1 MLATPRAHT
10 IKKGPVSARRPRILG
25 SRKAR
30 DKATPTAEGIAPA
43 TAGTGVYAAEDV
55 DAETAR
61 LSRDYGR
68 LAVLGAVLV
77 IAGLVGLCYVG
88 FATLTSMIL
97 FGWLLLI
104 GGAIGLLHAVQ
115 ARGTNFF
122 WLSVVVAALNIAAGA
137 VVVTGPEA
145 AAEALTMFA
154 ALLFLTGGVFRLVGS
169 LVVRG
174 PQFGWTLVQGAFGLL
189 LGILVLASWPS
200 SSKYVIGTFF
210 SLALLFDGLG
220 LIATGF
226 GGRRVVGLVTERLAE
241 SERPKERADGSGVKP
256 VQPE

>member
-1 MLATPRAHT
+1 MA
-10 IKKGPVSARRPRILG
+10 K
-25 SRKAR
+25 
-30 DKATPTAEGIAPA
+30 D
-43 TAGTGVYAAEDV
+43 
-55 DAETAR
+55 ETAR
-61 LSRDYGR
+61 LSRGFGWIGA
-68 LAVLGAVLV
+68 LGVILVL
-77 IAGLVGLCYVG
+77 AGLVGLIYTGV
-88 FATLTSMIL
+88 ATLTSMLL

-104 GGAIGLLHAVQ
+104 GGAVGLLHAIQ
-115 ARGTNFF
+115 ARGSNFF
-122 WLSVVVAALNIAAGA
+122 WLGVVVAALNIAAG
-137 VVVTGPEA
+137 VVVIRRPEA

-154 ALLFLTGGVFRLVGS
+154 ALLFLTGGVFRLAGS

-200 SSKYVIGTFF
+200 SSKYVIGCFF

-226 GGRRVVGLVTERLAE
+226 GGRRIVGLVSERLAAE
-241 SERPKERADGSGVKP
+241 DDTRRETDEADAKP

>member
-1 MLATPRAHT
+1 MARTAKAAQGTGPRAE
-10 IKKGPVSARRPRILG
+10 A
-25 SRKAR
+25 
-30 DKATPTAEGIAPA
+30 
-43 TAGTGVYAAEDV
+43 
-55 DAETAR
+55 AR
-61 LSRDYGR
+61 LNRGFGR
-68 LAVLGAVLV
+68 LAALGVVLV
-77 IAGLVGLCYVG
+77 LAGLVGLVYTG
-88 FATLTSMIL
+88 LATLTSMLL

-104 GGAIGLLHAVQ
+104 GGAVGLLHAVQ
-115 ARGTNFF
+115 ARDSNFF
-122 WLSVVVAALNIAAGA
+122 WLGVVVAALNIAAGA
-137 VVVTGPEA
+137 VVLRTPDT

-200 SSKYVIGTFF
+200 SSQYTIGTFF

-220 LIATGF
+220 LIATGY
-226 GGRRVVGLVTERLAE
+226 GGRRIVGMVSDRLADEAEPRTERE
-241 SERPKERADGSGVKP
+241 GPGGRDESGVKP

>member
-1 MLATPRAHT
+1 ML
-10 IKKGPVSARRPRILG
+10 
-25 SRKAR
+25 
-30 DKATPTAEGIAPA
+30 
-43 TAGTGVYAAEDV
+43 
-55 DAETAR
+55 
-61 LSRDYGR
+61 
-68 LAVLGAVLV
+68 
-77 IAGLVGLCYVG
+77 
-88 FATLTSMIL
+88 L

-104 GGAIGLLHAVQ
+104 GGAVGLLHAIQ

-122 WLSVVVAALNIAAGA
+122 WLGVVVAALNIAAG
-137 VVVTGPEA
+137 VVVISRPEA

-154 ALLFLTGGVFRLVGS
+154 ALLFLTGGVFRLAGS

-174 PQFGWTLVQGAFGLL
+174 TQFGWTLVQGAFGLL

-200 SSKYVIGTFF
+200 SSKYVIGCFF

-226 GGRRVVGLVTERLAE
+226 GGRRIVGMVSERLAAE
-241 SERPKERADGSGVKP
+241 DGARSETDEPVAKP